1 VLRSGL
7 SLANKCQLLFG
18 AAVVLLI
25 GSALV
30 VPWLRLETVVDQAHL
45 DTARQIARLREAEL
59 LIDPAFAR
67 VLQATDRAERLE
79 SDLKIRFLPLAG
91 EDEADAGDEP
101 AGDGFIEQARRRIT
115 PREDSGDAATEE
127 YAETLWDGGV
137 KRYRLARLIRDE
149 GGEPKGVLVVER
161 RSSVAAS
168 QVFVDRMILIVA
180 GLGAGLLS
188 VLVFYLITTRLILG
202 PVRSLRDT
210 AEVVEAGNL
219 HVRSAIQTGDEFEQ
233 LSEAFN
239 SMLETLSAQQS
250 QLRAVNKT
258 LDLKLNE
265 MAERNLALYEAAR
278 MKGEFLANVSHE
290 LRTPLNSIIGFAEI
304 LMELAEA
311 EAGEASEADGADL
324 AKRRRYLGNILAAGR
339 SLLEMINELLTM
351 AKIDAGTVE
360 VNVQPVNAA
369 EMCEGL
375 VALIRPLAERKGQA
389 LSVQLQGRGG
399 TFTAAASGSDLP
411 LVETDPQKLQQIV
424 FNFLSNAVKFTPDG
438 GEVTLRVERSP
449 VTGDTPELR
458 ISVLDTG
465 PGIPADKRDAVFEKF
480 TQLESGHTRA
490 HQGTGLGLAIA
501 REFASMLGG
510 EIQLESDE
518 GRGSMFSLIVPVAYT
533 PPPAPPAPE
542 LPRPSSAA
550 LTR

>member
-1 VLRSGL
+1 MLRSGL

-30 VPWLRLETVVDQAHL
+30 VPWLRLEAVVDQAHL

-67 VLQATDRAERLE
+67 VLQSTDRAERLE
-79 SDLKIRFLPLAG
+79 SDLKIRFLPFAVEG
-91 EDEADAGDEP
+91 EASTATE
-101 AGDGFIEQARRRIT
+101 GFMDKARKRIT
-115 PREDSGDAATEE
+115 PREESGDAATEE
-127 YAETLWDGGV
+127 YAETLWEDGA
-137 KRYRLARLIRDE
+137 KRFRLARLTRDE
-149 GGEPKGVLVVER
+149 NGAPKGILVIER

-168 QVFVDRMILIVA
+168 QVFVDRMILIAA

-188 VLVFYLITTRLILG
+188 VLVFYLITTRIILS

-219 HVRSAIQTGDEFEQ
+219 HVRSTIRTGDEFEQ

-250 QLRAVNKT
+250 QLRTVNKT

-265 MAERNLALYEAAR
+265 MAERNVALYEAAR

-290 LRTPLNSIIGFAEI
+290 LRTPLNSILGFAEI
-304 LMELAEA
+304 LLELVEA
-311 EAGEASEADGADL
+311 EHQRAEEDSPESADL
-324 AKRRRYLGNILAAGR
+324 AKRQRYLGNILAAGR

-351 AKIDAGTVE
+351 AKIDAVTIE
-360 VNVQPVNAA
+360 VNVQPVNVA
-369 EMCEGL
+369 ETCEGL
-375 VALIRPLAERKGQA
+375 VALIRPLAERKRLELA
-389 LSVQLQGRGG
+389 IQLQGKGG
-399 TFTAAASGSDLP
+399 RFSAAASGSDLP
-411 LVETDPQKLQQIV
+411 IVETDPQKLQQIV

-438 GEVTLRVERSP
+438 GQVTLRAERAP
-449 VTGDTPELR
+449 VSGDTPELR

-465 PGIPADKRDAVFEKF
+465 PGIPADKREAVFEKF
-480 TQLESGHTRA
+480 TQLESGHTRGY
-490 HQGTGLGLAIA
+490 QGTGLGLSIA
-501 REFASMLGG
+501 REFAAMLGG
-510 EIQLESDE
+510 QIQLESE
-518 GRGSMFSLIVPVAYT
+518 VGRGSMFSLIVPVAYT
-533 PPPAPPAPE
+533 APATPGPLSIPAPTS
-542 LPRPSSAA
+542 LNR
-550 LTR
+550 